1 LLVGTVLDQ
10 FKLDGKV
17 CIVTGASRGLGKAMA
32 LALAEAGADVV
43 AVARTEA
50 AIEETAGA
58 IRALGRRALAL
69 PCDVHDSEAVKSVVD
84 RTVAEF
90 GHVDVLVNN
99 AGGYEIK
106 PFAEMDDELWL
117 RIIDLNLH
125 STYRFCRAV
134 APHMIQRRRGKI
146 VNMASMY
153 GLIGEKGMSP
163 YCAAKGAIIQ
173 LTRAL
178 ALEWAEYGITANVL
192 APGYFYTEGTRPVFD
207 HAEMGAHFTSLVP
220 LGRIGQPGE
229 LGPLVVYLASAA
241 SDYMT
246 GSVIVIDGAQTAK

>member
-1 LLVGTVLDQ
+1 VGTVLDQ

-32 LALAEAGADVV
+32 VALAEAGADVV
-43 AVARTEA
+43 ATARTEA
-50 AIEETAGA
+50 AIEETAAA
-58 IRALGRRALAL
+58 IRALGRRALAV
-69 PCDVHDSEAVKSVVD
+69 PCDVHDSGAVRSVID
-84 RTVAEF
+84 RTLSEF
-90 GHVDVLVNN
+90 GRIDVLVNN
-99 AGGYEIK
+99 AGGYEIR
-106 PFAEMDDELWL
+106 PFEAMDDVLWS
-117 RIIDLNLH
+117 RIVDLNLN

-134 APHMIQRRRGKI
+134 APHMIERRRGKI
-146 VNMASMY
+146 INMASMY
-153 GLIGEKGMSP
+153 GCIGEKGMSP

-192 APGYFYTEGTRPVFD
+192 APGYFYTEGTSSVFD
-207 HAEMGAHFTSLVP
+207 HAEMGPHFTSLVP

-229 LGPLVVYLASAA
+229 LGPLVVYLASGA

-246 GSVIVIDGAQTAK
+246 GSVILIDGGQTAK